1 MLRHIIFKRKYSPPL
16 QANRMKNLGDL
27 KAAREDYY
35 KNRPGNLTY
44 LLKQRYTWMNEYIDG
59 KETVIE
65 IGSGAGIG
73 EEFIHNKNLKL
84 TDVQKYDWIDL
95 EVDALNPPF
104 EDGTI
109 DAIIAS
115 NMIHHLARPV
125 VFFQQMARILKPSG
139 LLVIHE
145 VNNSVLMRF
154 LLWLMRHE
162 GWSYDEDVFDIK
174 TVSNDPDDPWSA
186 NCAVPQILFKNPA
199 KFESHFKEFKVL
211 RNELCEGFIFPLSGG
226 VTAKTKIIQL
236 PYFLLEL
243 VGWLDRIL
251 ISLVPRVFALGRR
264 VVLQRLPVP
273 VEQNKT
279 QELVGEGKGITAPN

>member
-1 MLRHIIFKRKYSPPL
+1 
-16 QANRMKNLGDL
+16 
-27 KAAREDYY
+27 
-35 KNRPGNLTY
+35 
-44 LLKQRYTWMNEYIDG
+44 
-59 KETVIE
+59 VIE

-73 EEFIHNKNLKL
+73 QEFIRNKNLKL

-125 VFFQQMARILKPSG
+125 IFFQQMSRILKPNG
-139 LLVIHE
+139 LLIIHE

-154 LLWLMRHE
+154 LLWVMRHE

-174 TVSNDPDDPWSA
+174 TISNDPDDPWSA
-186 NCAVPQILFKNPA
+186 NCAVPYLLFKDPS
-199 KFESHFKEFKVL
+199 KFEGHFKEFKVL

-226 VTAKTKIIQL
+226 VTAKTRMIQL
-236 PYFLLEL
+236 PFPLLKAVEKIDRFLIAFL
-243 VGWLDRIL
+243 
-251 ISLVPRVFALGRR
+251 PRVFALGRR
-264 VVLQRLPVP
+264 VVLQRVPVP
-273 VEQNKT
+273 AEQIKAETLVENAKS
-279 QELVGEGKGITAPN
+279 TARN